1 MLLGLRSRQNG
12 VFTMRV
18 KKVRK
23 TKKTLHEVMEEFIAF
38 KAAQK
43 VRERTIRDYQKYL
56 NDFVQKS
63 TDSLELDDLKGDLL
77 HYFAAIPNTSPARF
91 NHPYQYLHVLFSGC
105 VKQDYLICN
114 PFAKLDLKKRRDD
127 GNVFFNR
134 NRATD
139 EPQP

>member
-1 MLLGLRSRQNG
+1 
-12 VFTMRV
+12 
-18 KKVRK
+18 
-23 TKKTLHEVMEEFIAF
+23 MEEFIAF

-43 VRERTIRDYQKYL
+43 VRERTIRDYTKYL

-77 HYFAAIPNTSPARF
+77 RYFAAIPNTSPARF
-91 NHPYQYLHVLFSGC
+91 NHPYQYLHALFSWC

-114 PFAKLDLKKRRDD
+114 PFEKLDLKKRRDD